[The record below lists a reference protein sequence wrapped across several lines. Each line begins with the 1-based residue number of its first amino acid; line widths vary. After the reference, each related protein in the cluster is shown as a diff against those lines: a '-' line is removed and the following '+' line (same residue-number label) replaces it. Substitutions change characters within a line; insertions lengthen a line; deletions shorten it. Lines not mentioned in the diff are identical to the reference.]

1 MTNFINIYPDK
12 YNEIKSIKTNILK
25 FSIIID
31 VICFYYYFKLYINY
45 IQLYKTYNSTIYK
58 NKNDKYTALDN
69 IYKVKLQLTIYG
81 TLLLFFNIFI
91 YILFMSIYKNRN
103 ISTQLYITFYPLVFL
118 YNNKLFTL
126 ISVFIILL
134 TFSIYIIIKNKN
146 ENKIEPFQDNNN
158 NNDNNNNDN
167 NNDNKSN
174 NSVESINKV
183 RNSNYPYFI
192 LYNEFNNI
200 TYAIIFIII
209 SIITVISYL
218 LYNAYKNCFNKY
230 SYNTNINFTQKESFT
245 SKFNFIFKCFFNNAI
260 NKFLVI
266 SNKIIEYI
274 IVFFTALMYLIFLLL
289 PYIGISLFFY
299 ITIKWFKF
307 SDKSGEN
314 IFGRPV

>member
-81 TLLLFFNIFI
+81 TLLLFFNLFI

-134 TFSIYIIIKNKN
+134 TLSIYIIIKNKN
-146 ENKIEPFQDNNN
+146 ENKIEPFQDNN
-158 NNDNNNNDN
+158 DNNNY
-167 NNDNKSN
+167 NKSN

-200 TYAIIFIII
+200 TYAIIFLII
-209 SIITVISYL
+209 SITTVISYL

-230 SYNTNINFTQKESFT
+230 SYNININFTQKESFT
-245 SKFNFIFKCFFNNAI
+245 SKFNFIFKCFINNAV

-274 IVFFTALMYLIFLLL
+274 TVFFTALIYLISLFL